1 MKILKDE
8 DYFGYDYLDTQ
19 HAVARSTGE
28 VVKVAWVQVPWGSVL
43 YTPEDQAYYKMR
55 KEKESKE
62 KISRREN
69 KSLGNFFFIN
79 SEHTYE
85 DLASQDMI
93 RLVYLGTFIPYG
105 ERVLKRG
112 NKKMRKE
119 DLKKELGL
127 PETTF
132 FRFWHNVIDKYL
144 FEDEEGHIFLSKD
157 FKRGKKNGRNKR
169 VMCQKVY
176 IKAVRDLYR
185 GCPISK
191 HKYLG
196 RIFKLLPYINVEH
209 NILCHAPYENDWNYI
224 QQMTLDEFCEKIGVS
239 KENRL
244 RVLKD
249 YAKIKFPVGDHEE
262 LACAFVFAE
271 NDKSDMRIIINPRI
285 LYRGNTW
292 DKGMLIEAF
301 LDR

>member
-1 MKILKDE
+1 MIVFPKEKVR
-8 DYFGYDYLDTQ
+8 GYDRLDDQ
-19 HAVARSTGE
+19 HFVRRATGE
-28 VVKVAWVQVPWGSVL
+28 VVEAQWIHVPAKSFV
-43 YTPEDQAYYKMR
+43 YTPEDQEIYRRK
-55 KEKESKE
+55 KEKELKQ
-62 KISRREN
+62 KITRREQ
-69 KSLGNFFFIN
+69 KPLGNFFFLN

-85 DLASQDMI
+85 GLAPQDMA
-93 RLVYLGTFIPYG
+93 RLVYLATFIPYG

-132 FRFWHNVIDKYL
+132 FYFWHNVIEKYL
-144 FEDEEGHIFLSKD
+144 FEDEERYIFLSED
-157 FKRGKKNGRNKR
+157 FKRGKKDGRNKR

-185 GCPISK
+185 TCPISK
-191 HKYLG
+191 HKHLG

-239 KENRL
+239 KENRM